1 MLRTASLAIA
11 VALLF
16 ALQRPLVSGLRQGW
30 ITDDWYDITAAVLFI
45 GADLFLLA
53 AVVVGR
59 ERFCILS
66 LRSLAAVPVV
76 MLLLLPVR
84 CQTGGEIPGLWYAV
98 LCPSPAIAYA
108 ATTVPRRAVAYLV
121 VVPGTVVVVNAFLS
135 GFTGPDFFIAN
146 VGNTVIGTFYFVV
159 FAAAT
164 MGLGRIVDDAET
176 RAREAGVRAQ
186 RLRAQAEEVRRFTA
200 LVHDNVLTR
209 LSAVAQGIR
218 PERMPDFRLVEAFD
232 GGADVDPAQLVASAG
247 DAVREASPECPVTV
261 LVSED
266 ARPVPADV
274 ASPMVLAL
282 AEVARNS
289 VKHAAGSRRTC
300 ELRVTADGV
309 GFRFADD
316 GPGFDP
322 DDLRPTAVGVRL
334 SVTGRMGSVEGG
346 DAVIRTAPG
355 EGTNI
360 RLSWDRGRAAEAAA
374 ARAAR
379 TVARRPVEP
388 LPVTLTDPITGV
400 FPLRFLGM
408 SVVFSP
414 TYVVVLAV
422 LFLSM
427 LSANSGVTDP
437 AGLGTLVLV
446 VVALALMV
454 TLEGERPEKIPE
466 KLARWRVWVIVV
478 CLCASVVL
486 GLWQDP
492 VEPRT
497 WLRSW
502 HFVAFSVV
510 ASLLVCRGHLWAGL
524 GCTVFGQ
531 AAVILLR
538 DTGIAVVDY
547 NTPLRFLTTQVPVA
561 AAVLVFV
568 GFRAFVQ
575 RVPATQSR
583 LRESEEAAAAAAATS
598 VSRAENLRVLQQT
611 VGPVF
616 AAVAQ
621 SPEITDGL
629 ARRAKLTEMELRDMI
644 RSPLLNV
651 PSLRVAVRDARARG
665 VTVLLLD
672 DRSHGAAGGVAED
685 EVSGVSGVPGMSGVS
700 GVSGLSA
707 REAVDRVLASFLEAV
722 DAAEEGKVTIRL
734 LPAGRRT
741 FATVTD
747 GHGVVRF
754 DESGARV

>member
-1 MLRTASLAIA
+1 MLRAASLAIA

-45 GADLFLLA
+45 GSDLFLLA

-66 LRSLAAVPVV
+66 LRSMAAVPVV
-76 MLLLLPVR
+76 LLLLLPVR
-84 CQTGGEIPGLWYAV
+84 WQTGGEIPGLWYAV

-121 VVPGTVVVVNAFLS
+121 AVPGTVVVINAFLS

-176 RAREAGVRAQ
+176 RAREADVRAR

-200 LVHDNVLTR
+200 LVHDNILTW

-218 PERMPDFRLVEAFD
+218 PDRRPDIRLIAVFD
-232 GGADVDPAQLVASAG
+232 DGADVEPAELVASAG
-247 DAVREASPECPVTV
+247 DAVRESSPQCPVTV

-282 AEVARNS
+282 AEAARNS
-289 VKHAAGSRRTC
+289 VKHADGSRRTC

-309 GFRFADD
+309 EFRFTDD

-322 DDLRPTAVGVRL
+322 DALRPTAVGVRL
-334 SVTGRMGSVEGG
+334 SVTGRMRSVEGG
-346 DAVIRTAPG
+346 DAVICTAPG
-355 EGTNI
+355 EGTDI
-360 RLSWDRGRAAEAAA
+360 RLSWDRGRADEEA
-374 ARAAR
+374 ARATTDA
-379 TVARRPVEP
+379 ARRPGEP
-388 LPVTLTDPITGV
+388 QEVAVPDPIAGV

-414 TYVVVLAV
+414 TYVVALTVLY
-422 LFLSM
+422 LSM
-427 LSANSGVTDP
+427 LSANSGLSDP

-446 VVALALMV
+446 LAALVLMTGPRV
-454 TLEGERPEKIPE
+454 GHPGAYTAA
-466 KLARWRVWVIVV
+466 LARWRVWIIVV

-486 GLWQDP
+486 GMWQDP

-502 HFVAFSVV
+502 HFVAFSVA
-510 ASLLVCRGHLWAGL
+510 ASLLICRGHLWSGL
-524 GCTVFGQ
+524 GATVFGQ
-531 AAVILLR
+531 CAVLLLR

-561 AAVLVFV
+561 VAVLVYV
-568 GFRAFVQ
+568 GFRVFVQ
-575 RVPATQSR
+575 RVPETQGR
-583 LRESEEAAAAAAATS
+583 LRESEKAAAAAAVTAA
-598 VSRAENLRVLQQT
+598 SRAENLRMLQQT

-616 AAVAQ
+616 AAVARTTAV
-621 SPEITDGL
+621 SASL

-644 RSPLLNV
+644 RSPLLDV

-672 DRSHGAAGGVAED
+672 DRSHGAAGGAAED
-685 EVSGVSGVPGMSGVS
+685 EASGSSGSSGLPGLPELP
-700 GVSGLSA
+700 GLSA
-707 REAVDRVLASFLEAV
+707 RETVDRMLPSLLRTV
-722 DAAEEGKVTIRL
+722 DAAVDGKVTIRL
-734 LPAGRRT
+734 LPAGRST

-747 GHGVVRF
+747 GNGVVRF
-754 DESGARV
+754 DGSGARE